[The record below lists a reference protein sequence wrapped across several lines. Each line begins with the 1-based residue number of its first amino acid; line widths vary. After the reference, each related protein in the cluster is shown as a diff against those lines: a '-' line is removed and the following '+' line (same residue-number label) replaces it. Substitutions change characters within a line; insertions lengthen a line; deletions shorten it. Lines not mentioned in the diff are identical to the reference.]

1 MQKIAI
7 IVGTRPEA
15 IKMVPVY
22 LKFKEDPNFDVLLV
36 STGQHKEM
44 VEQIFQFFGIR
55 PEVEINVMTENQSLA
70 SLSIAL
76 FQEGE
81 KFIKRSSID
90 YLFVQGDTTSAM
102 IFGLLAF
109 YNRVK
114 VAHVEAGLRTY
125 NNYSPFPEEV
135 NRKIISSF
143 ANIHFCPTENA
154 VLALQKENTTTN
166 VFNVGNTVVDSLKA
180 AVGIINED
188 LKKYEIFFSG
198 KFDITKRMILI
209 TSHRRENFGDGLEN
223 IIKAILSLSER
234 YPEYQFVY
242 PVHLN
247 PNVQE
252 PVNRLLAGKNNI
264 ILMDPLPYDQLV
276 YLMMHSH
283 IILTDS
289 GGLQEE
295 APELNKPVIILRD
308 TTERPEVIEA
318 GCGILAGIKMKD
330 ICDIFIRINDN
341 EEVYNNMINK
351 SNPFGDGN
359 AAAYIKKIFTEK
371 SALSK

>member
-371 SALSK
+371 SASSK